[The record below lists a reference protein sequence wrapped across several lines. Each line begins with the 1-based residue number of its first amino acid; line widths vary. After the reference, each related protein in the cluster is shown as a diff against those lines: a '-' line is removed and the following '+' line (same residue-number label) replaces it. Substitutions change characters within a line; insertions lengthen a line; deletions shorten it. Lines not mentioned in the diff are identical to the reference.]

1 MSGKITL
8 IVGPM
13 YSGKTS
19 ELLSLVEIYDLGKK
33 SFLVFKPSIDTR
45 YSEDHIVT
53 HTGSKV
59 KAISVE
65 NSSDIER
72 KLDHFEKPLQGVFI
86 DEVNFFD
93 EGLIDVVKRTIQKG
107 INVFCAGLDMSF
119 KYRPFATTVGLMG
132 IADEVKKRK
141 AVCSVC
147 GEYNAVLSHRIKEN
161 GESEIDIGGFEK
173 YVAVCRDCY
182 EKLNGI

>member
-1 MSGKITL
+1 
-8 IVGPM
+8 
-13 YSGKTS
+13 
-19 ELLSLVEIYDLGKK
+19 
-33 SFLVFKPSIDTR
+33 
-45 YSEDHIVT
+45 
-53 HTGSKV
+53 
-59 KAISVE
+59 
-65 NSSDIER
+65 
-72 KLDHFEKPLQGVFI
+72 
-86 DEVNFFD
+86 
-93 EGLIDVVKRTIQKG
+93 
-107 INVFCAGLDMSF
+107 
-119 KYRPFATTVGLMG
+119 MG